1 MNYGLYISATGV
13 LTNMHRQDVLAN
25 NLANAQTVGFKQNL
39 AAFSQRLPES
49 QEGPAGF
56 DLADELLDKLGGGL
70 TAHAALTDLSAG
82 SLQKT
87 DNPLDLAIDGQ
98 GFFTIQN
105 KLPDGSIQTA
115 MTRDGR
121 FTLGDDGRLITTV
134 GGHGVLDSSGQPIR
148 VDPAFPLTI
157 DPTGRLTQN
166 GQTVGQLQIAT
177 VDPQYPLNHLG
188 QGMYEAPANLQTDN
202 FQGRIQQG
210 FLEQSNVDPVREMVN
225 LIQTTRAVNDNATMI
240 RYQDS
245 LMDKAVN
252 TLGRVA

>member
-39 AAFSQRLPES
+39 AAFNQRLPES
-49 QEGPAGF
+49 QEDPAGF
-56 DLADELLDKLGGGL
+56 DLANDLLDKLGGGL

-82 SLQKT
+82 SLQNT
-87 DNPLDLAIDGQ
+87 GNALDLAIDGQ

-105 KLPDGSIQTA
+105 KLPDGSITTA
-115 MTRDGR
+115 LTRDGR
-121 FTLGDDGRLITTV
+121 FTLSQDGQLLTTV

-148 VDPAFPLTI
+148 VDPSVPLTV
-157 DPTGRLTQN
+157 DETGRLSQN
-166 GQTVGQLQIAT
+166 NQTVGQLQVAT
-177 VDPQYPLNHLG
+177 VDPQSPLNHLG
-188 QGMYEAPANLQTDN
+188 QGMYEASANLQTNN
-202 FQGRIQQG
+202 FRGRIQQG
-210 FLEQSNVDPVREMVN
+210 FIEQSNVDSVREMVE

-252 TLGRVA
+252 VLGRVA